1 MMNVH
6 SVEKVSWFPV
16 PFYQTRD
23 GRR

>member
-6 SVEKVSWFPV
+6 SVEKVSWFTV
-16 PFYQTRD
+16 TFYETRD